1 MAMETFKTITCELK
15 GPVAEVTL
23 NRPESRN
30 AMSHQMVEELLSCFQ
45 ELAEES
51 YRDVRVVL
59 LRAAGSVFC
68 AGGDVR
74 DLRSAGEE
82 NREAVARL
90 DALLIAVDEAPQ
102 VVIARVQ
109 GPALGGGLGLICVCD
124 VVIAGSG
131 ARFALPEVR
140 LGLVPSLISPYVI
153 ARVGLPRARR
163 LMLTGQEIG
172 GSAACEYGLATYTAG
187 SEEELDQLVRGVV
200 SDVLKGAPQALRECK
215 RLLFAVASSG
225 GVQTLDYRIDLLNR
239 LRASEEAQ
247 AGMLAFIQRQ
257 PAPWQVKEI

>member
-1 MAMETFKTITCELK
+1 METFETITCELQ

-30 AMSHQMVEELLSCFQ
+30 AMSHRMVEELLSCFQ

-51 YRDVRVVL
+51 YRDIRVVL
-59 LRAAGSVFC
+59 LRAAGRVFC

-74 DLRSAGEE
+74 DLRSVGEE
-82 NREAVARL
+82 NREAAARL
-90 DALLIAVDEAPQ
+90 DQLLVAVNEAPQ

-109 GPALGGGLGLICVCD
+109 GSALGGGLGLICVCD
-124 VVIAGSG
+124 LVIAGSG

-140 LGLVPSLISPYVI
+140 LGLAPSLISPYVI
-153 ARVGLPRARR
+153 ARVGLPGARR
-163 LMLTGQEIG
+163 LMLTGQEIDG
-172 GSAACEYGLATYTAG
+172 AVAHEYGLVTCTAG
-187 SEEELDQLVRGVV
+187 SDEELDQLVRNVV

-225 GVQTLDYRIDLLNR
+225 GAQTLEYRIDLLNR
-239 LRASEEAQ
+239 LRAGEEAQ
-247 AGMLAFIQRQ
+247 AGMLAFMQKQ
-257 PAPWQVKEI
+257 PAPWQQGEYDS

>member
-1 MAMETFKTITCELK
+1 METFETITCELK

-30 AMSHQMVEELLSCFQ
+30 AMSHQMVEELLSCFH

-51 YRDVRVVL
+51 CSDIRVVM
-59 LRAAGSVFC
+59 LRAAGRVFC

-74 DLRSAGEE
+74 DLRSVGEE
-82 NREAVARL
+82 NRAAIARL
-90 DALLIAVDEAPQ
+90 DALLIAVNEAPQ

-124 VVIAGSG
+124 IAVAGSS

-140 LGLVPSLISPYVI
+140 LGLVPSIISPYVI
-153 ARVGLPRARR
+153 ARVGLPRARQ

-172 GSAACEYGLATYTAG
+172 GSAAYEYGLVTHTAG
-187 SEEELDQLVRGVV
+187 SEEELDHLVRDVV

-215 RLLFAVASSG
+215 RLLFAVALRG
-225 GVQTLDYRIDLLNR
+225 GAQTLDYRIDLLNR
-239 LRASEEAQ
+239 LRSGGEAQ

-257 PAPWQVKEI
+257 RAPWQVGEV

>member
-1 MAMETFKTITCELK
+1 MDTFETITCEIR

-30 AMSHQMVEELLSCFQ
+30 AMSHQMVEELLSCFH

-51 YRDVRVVL
+51 YGNIRVVV
-59 LRAAGSVFC
+59 LRAAGRVFC

-74 DLRSAGEE
+74 DLRSTVEEE
-82 NREAVARL
+82 NRGAVARL
-90 DALLIAVDEAPQ
+90 EELLIAVNEAPQ

-124 VVIAGSG
+124 IVAAGSE

-140 LGLVPSLISPYVI
+140 LGLVPSIISPYVI
-153 ARVGLPRARR
+153 ARVGLPRARQ
-163 LMLTGQEIG
+163 LMLTGREIG
-172 GSAACEYGLATYTAG
+172 GAAAYEYGLVTHTAG
-187 SEEELDQLVRGVV
+187 SPEELDQLVSDVV

-215 RLLFAVASSG
+215 RLLFVAASSG
-225 GVQTLDYRIDLLNR
+225 RVETLEYRIDLLNR
-239 LRASEEAQ
+239 LRAGSEAQ

-257 PAPWQVKEI
+257 RAPWQVEEV